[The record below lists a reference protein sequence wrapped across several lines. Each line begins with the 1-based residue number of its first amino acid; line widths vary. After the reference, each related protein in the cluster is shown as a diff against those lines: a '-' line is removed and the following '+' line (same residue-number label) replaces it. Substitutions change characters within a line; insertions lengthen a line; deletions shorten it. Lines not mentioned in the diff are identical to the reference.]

1 MKNIKKIKKM
11 NIFKKNQV
19 ITKLFLSN
27 YIINLLVKYEL
38 KKYKFLNEKKYIII

>member
-38 KKYKFLNEKKYIII
+38 KNINF